1 MTKFEIIETF
11 AILSERDEAGF
22 QKELNVISW
31 GGRKPKYDIRGW
43 SEDHQKMTKGITLT
57 EDELI
62 KIAQTGLEKLG
73 GK

>member
-31 GGRKPKYDIRGW
+31 GGRKPKYDIRG
-43 SEDHQKMTKGITLT
+43 
-57 EDELI
+57 
-62 KIAQTGLEKLG
+62 
-73 GK
+73 

>member
-22 QKELNVISW
+22 HKELNVISW

-43 SEDHQKMTKGITLT
+43 SEDHQKMTKRITLT

>member
-73 GK
+73 GQ